1 MRWPHREIA
10 LEQQAP
16 ESTAAFTR
24 LPAER
29 HLLLSYPG
37 VEFPRSA
44 TRREFT
50 VNGTITSRIQNVM
63 VFDSR
68 AGVITGPHDIEIAG
82 STISAISPSKGPNP
96 APSGDGASSVID
108 GTGRTVIP
116 GLIDAHWHAAF
127 TEISPAAMM
136 SGDPG
141 YLYAKAVV
149 SARNTLQRGFTTV
162 RDLGGPTHGL
172 KRAIDEGVTPG
183 PRIYPSGAFISQ
195 SGGHGD
201 FRMPHEVPRGAAGHL
216 SRVELLG
223 VAAIADGEAE
233 VLRASREVLR
243 QGSTQVKLMAGGG
256 VASHY
261 DPLDVSQ
268 YTVPEMRAAVSAAE
282 NWGTY
287 VTVHAY
293 TPRAIRTAVEAGV
306 RCIEHGQ
313 LIDEE
318 TAELLAEHD
327 VWWSL
332 QPFLDD
338 EDVIPMSGPSRQ
350 KQLAMVAGTDR
361 AYELAIAHG
370 IKVAFGTDTLFDPR
384 LATRQ
389 GAQLAKL
396 TRWYTPAQALQQAT
410 IRNAELL
417 RLCGE
422 RNPYPGVLGV
432 VEEGAIADLVLVEG
446 DPLEDISLLARPDE
460 AFTMI
465 MKGGQIVERG

>member
-1 MRWPHREIA
+1 MKEM
-10 LEQQAP
+10 
-16 ESTAAFTR
+16 TR
-24 LPAER
+24 
-29 HLLLSYPG
+29 
-37 VEFPRSA
+37 
-44 TRREFT
+44 TRIE
-50 VNGTITSRIQNVM
+50 NVT

-68 AGVITGPHDIEIAG
+68 AGVSTGPHDVEIEG
-82 STISAISPSKGPNP
+82 STICSIRPTGGGSNETSTT
-96 APSGDGASSVID
+96 VID
-108 GTGRTVIP
+108 GTGRTLIP

-127 TEISPAAMM
+127 TEIAPATMM
-136 SGDPG
+136 TGDSG

-149 SARNTLQRGFTTV
+149 AAGRTLRRGFTTV

-201 FRMPHEVPRGAAGHL
+201 LRMPHEVPRGAAGHL
-216 SRVELLG
+216 SHSELAG
-223 VAAIADGEAE
+223 VAVIADGEAE
-233 VLRASREVLR
+233 VLRAAREVLR
-243 QGSTQVKLMAGGG
+243 QGASQVKLMAGGG

-268 YTVPEMRAAVSAAE
+268 YTLAEMRAAVSAAE

-327 VWWSL
+327 VWWCL

-338 EDVIPMSGPSRQ
+338 EDAIPMTGPSRE

-361 AYELAIAHG
+361 AYELAQEHG
-370 IKVAFGTDTLFDPR
+370 IRVAFWTDTLFDPR
-384 LATRQ
+384 LAARQ
-389 GAQLAKL
+389 GAQLGKL
-396 TRWYTPAQALQQAT
+396 ARWYTPAQVLQQAT

-417 RLCGE
+417 GLSGE
-422 RNPYPGVLGV
+422 RNPYPGTLGV
-432 VEEGAIADLVLVEG
+432 VEEGALADLILVDG
-446 DPLEDISLLARPDE
+446 DPLADLSLLARPEE
-460 AFTMI
+460 AFAMI
-465 MKGGQIVERG
+465 MKDGRVVEPAGAPVSR